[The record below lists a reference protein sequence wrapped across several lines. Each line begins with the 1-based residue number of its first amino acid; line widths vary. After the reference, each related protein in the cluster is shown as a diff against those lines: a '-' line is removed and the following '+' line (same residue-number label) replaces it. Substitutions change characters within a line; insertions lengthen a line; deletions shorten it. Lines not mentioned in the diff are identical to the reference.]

1 MLTTVLLRL
10 HFLIYSTLLG
20 TELYQTFIL
29 TKVSFQ
35 ALPRPAFIT
44 LQKRLFPVYFRIQ
57 TLLLVLT
64 AVTLPPRSLL
74 SLSETKLDGALLLMA
89 GVMAMGNLLVYEP
102 RTRTAM
108 DAVAKA
114 GQGMK
119 IILGGMRSGGE
130 VAG

>member
-1 MLTTVLLRL
+1 MLTIILPRL
-10 HFLIYSTLLG
+10 HFLLYSTLLG

-29 TKVSFQ
+29 TKVTFQ

-57 TLLLVLT
+57 TFLLVLT
-64 AVTLPPRSLL
+64 AVTFPPRGLL
-74 SLSETKLDGALLLMA
+74 SLSEAKLDGALFFMA
-89 GVMAMGNLLVYEP
+89 GVTAMGNLIVYEP
-102 RTRTAM
+102 RTQAAM
-108 DAVAKA
+108 DAVAKV

-119 IILGGMRSGGE
+119 LILGGQGLVV